1 MRTGA
6 LAAVAAL
13 LAMSGLALLGLWLLG
28 LDANATWT
36 VLALAVGGSAKLSMP
51 LPAGRIAAGA
61 ELQVIPLGV
70 SVLGAVVLLAVV
82 LLVRRPVDQRELV
95 IRAGAAAT
103 TFLVLF
109 AASLALDPRVDAVRT
124 LAGLLVWVLVV
135 AGLGLLCQVRAI
147 RSVFV
152 VLLVTMGAAMAAG
165 AVAAIWGGARVLG
178 AALLAGPNLVL
189 IAFTRGLGVSWSV
202 DTPVKLPIRLDSG
215 QLGSLTANRW
225 PLSVF
230 AVVLVLLCALFAAR
244 DRSGGPFAG
253 LVVAVLVPFAAGFA
267 GASARIRLG
276 PFGLGIGVRG
286 ELLPALGIGLVAGIA
301 TSLLVVG
308 VRTWQGRRV

>member
-1 MRTGA
+1 MRTGV

-13 LAMSGLALLGLWLLG
+13 LVMSGLALLGVWLLG
-28 LDANATWT
+28 FDLSAAWT
-36 VLALAVGGSAKLSMP
+36 VLALAVGGSAKLSMA
-51 LPAGRIAAGA
+51 LPVGRIAAGA
-61 ELQVIPLGV
+61 DLQVIPLGV
-70 SVLGAVVLLAVV
+70 SVLGAVVLLAGV
-82 LLVRRPVDQRELV
+82 LVRRPADRQALAV
-95 IRAGAAAT
+95 RAVAAT
-103 TFLVLF
+103 TTFVVLF
-109 AASLALDPRVDAVRT
+109 AALTALAPRVDVVRT

-135 AGLGLLCQVRAI
+135 AGLGLLCQVRAL
-147 RSVFV
+147 RAVFV
-152 VLLVTMGAAMAAG
+152 VLLTTMGAAMVAG

-178 AALLAGPNLVL
+178 VALLAGPNLVL
-189 IAFTRGLGVSWSV
+189 IAFPRGLGVHWIV
-202 DTPVKLPIRLDSG
+202 GTPVTLPIRLDSG
-215 QLGSLTANRW
+215 QFGSLNANPW

-253 LVVAVLVPFAAGFA
+253 LVVAVLVPLAAAVA

-276 PFGLGIGVRG
+276 PFGLGFGLRG
-286 ELLPALGIGLVAGIA
+286 ELLPALGIGLVAGLA